1 MLNNIERMK
10 YALTE
15 WAIKE
20 GVFDD
25 ATFYTQ
31 REWKERGEDFHND
44 AVMVLVIDGS
54 GLFHLLNYGCDT
66 TEFEDLVESFG
77 FFYEQGYSWSVG
89 FYPVDN
95 YDYRRQTGSYR
106 SKLRDPRWLRKSEL
120 VKKQAGNHCQDCG
133 AVGRLEA
140 HHCYY
145 TTMSKGYEPWEYPLS
160 AFRALCP
167 TCHDKR
173 PIPEIRARA
182 FLARLTHSQLTGLLE
197 GLDNGFNRF
206 EADSFIKFMKKAT
219 FDKKRME
226 EALLLLKKNGEI
238 YD

>member
-89 FYPVDN
+89 FY
-95 YDYRRQTGSYR
+95 
-106 SKLRDPRWLRKSEL
+106 
-120 VKKQAGNHCQDCG
+120 
-133 AVGRLEA
+133 RL
-140 HHCYY
+140 C
-145 TTMSKGYEPWEYPLS
+145 
-160 AFRALCP
+160 
-167 TCHDKR
+167 
-173 PIPEIRARA
+173 
-182 FLARLTHSQLTGLLE
+182 
-197 GLDNGFNRF
+197 
-206 EADSFIKFMKKAT
+206 
-219 FDKKRME
+219 
-226 EALLLLKKNGEI
+226 
-238 YD
+238 